1 MRHLSKAKGVN
12 PEDNFCTAD
21 LARAELKGL
30 AKVQKLYPAFLK
42 EHTHTPF
49 WFHSDCQSL
58 SGSVGRHAVSTY
70 GGVSALTTHVK
81 IWDYHSRTLL
91 SAEDGRTN

>member
-30 AKVQKLYPAFLK
+30 AKAQKLYPAFLK
-42 EHTHTPF
+42 EHTHTF
-49 WFHSDCQSL
+49 LGFTLTVKASQVQS
-58 SGSVGRHAVSTY
+58 
-70 GGVSALTTHVK
+70 GV
-81 IWDYHSRTLL
+81 TLYQL
-91 SAEDGRTN
+91 MEVCPL